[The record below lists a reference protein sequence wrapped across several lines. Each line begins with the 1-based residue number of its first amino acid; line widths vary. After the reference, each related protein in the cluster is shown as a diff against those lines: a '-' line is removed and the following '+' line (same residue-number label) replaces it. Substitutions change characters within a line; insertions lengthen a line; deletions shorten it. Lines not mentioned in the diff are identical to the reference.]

1 MPTFT
6 AGGQNVRK
14 FTRPIKN
21 GTKLCNFQWVHS
33 PLLLLPRPPR
43 FRRGI
48 HLRGTH
54 LSKLRH
60 RRHQR
65 SPLQH
70 HQLRPPQRHQLR
82 PPQHHQLSP
91 LQHHQLLPTLK
102 LSHVSSETN

>member
-21 GTKLCNFQWVHS
+21 GTKLCNFQWVHRP

-43 FRRGI
+43 CRRGI

-70 HQLRPPQRHQLR
+70 HQLSPLQQ
-82 PPQHHQLSP
+82 HQLSP